1 MIKKAEY
8 LSQHDLP
15 ARLEATDRLRSRF
28 DKWPNCFEAT
38 VSRPS
43 QLAAAHC
50 NQLLYATSAKC
61 HKQTSIESDF
71 E

>member
-1 MIKKAEY
+1 VVNKAEY

-15 ARLEATDRLRSRF
+15 ARLEAMDRLRSRF

-43 QLAAAHC
+43 QLAAGHFAC
-50 NQLLYATSAKC
+50 AASASGEKWEC
-61 HKQTSIESDF
+61 
-71 E
+71 